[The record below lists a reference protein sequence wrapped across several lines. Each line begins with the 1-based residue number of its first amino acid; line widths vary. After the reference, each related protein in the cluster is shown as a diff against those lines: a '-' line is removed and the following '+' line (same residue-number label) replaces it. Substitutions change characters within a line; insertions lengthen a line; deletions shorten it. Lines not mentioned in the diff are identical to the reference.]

1 MWLDMA
7 DVVQASNK
15 VRVLW
20 WGLRELEKNM
30 DPPRPL
36 RDGWG
41 GDGSMQKELGEE
53 WDDEALW

>member
-1 MWLDMA
+1 M
-7 DVVQASNK
+7 QASNK